1 MDNKLIQVNSLDLT
15 AELMALDRYDTESI
29 GNFIDRVKTYYAND
43 PSSTKEGLSWALMK
57 DLALPPVLIGEIWID
72 DIECEVLIEPT
83 GMTLSGPDDWLQYP
97 FFSTSSSGEIT
108 LKPDVTYRP
117 PQPPFYTDGFDD
129 IFDDINNDSADFS
142 ISWLQKTTI
151 AGTFAFWSPIYRYN
165 ITLSPFHLMHGSNLR
180 DSGNVLIPLDLKK
193 VQLEKYPIKPGTL
206 IFDDTENYF
215 VTEVASEDDVV
226 VKGDYYIDYEN
237 GIIYFYGIEEDDQQ
251 LILCRYLYVLGY
263 NTSFKL
269 YLTPIQVVPWYDESL
284 KRLFFNMWE
293 QSKNWYQDAMPIMLP
308 MISELR
314 SAHASYK

>member
-1 MDNKLIQVNSLDLT
+1 MDNKLIQANSLDLT
-15 AELMALDRYDTESI
+15 AELVALDRYDTESI

-43 PSSTKEGLSWALMK
+43 PSSTREGLSWALMK

-108 LKPDVTYRP
+108 LKPDVTYMP
-117 PQPPFYTDGFDD
+117 PRTPFHTDGFDD

-142 ISWLQKTTI
+142 ISWLQETTI

-165 ITLSPFHLMHGSNLR
+165 ITLSPFHLMNGSNLR
-180 DSGNVLIPLDLKK
+180 DSGNVLIPLDLEK

-215 VTEVASEDDVV
+215 VTEVAGAADVI
-226 VKGDYYIDYEN
+226 VKGDYYVDYEN
-237 GIIYFYGIEEDDQQ
+237 GIIYFYGIDEEDPQ

-263 NTSFKL
+263 YTSFKL
-269 YLTPIQVVPWYDESL
+269 YLTPIKVVPWYDESL
-284 KRLFFNMWE
+284 KQLFFNMWE
-293 QSKNWYQDAMPIMLP
+293 QSENWYKDAMPIMLP